1 MALDRPFDDGR
12 VQTANVAVSASTVSA
27 NIMFD
32 LIFMFTA
39 KRSLY
44 FLLFRLDETAETDVS
59 DQRGRRKTAELHTS
73 GAKRAETWRGGV
85 KW

>member
-27 NIMFD
+27 KIMVD
-32 LIFMFTA
+32 LTFMFTA
-39 KRSLY
+39 ERPLY
-44 FLLFRLDETAETDVS
+44 FRYFRLDETAQTDVS
-59 DQRGRRKTAELHTS
+59 DYRGRRKTAELRTS
-73 GAKRAETWRGGV
+73 GAKRTETWRGGV